1 MKQKLLLA
9 ISSLLGGIIAFILPS
24 CHTQKN
30 ATQSDNNKPVATLE
44 QNKGIM
50 CLYGVPPEVYRQQHV
65 QDSIV
70 TDTTIV
76 NE

>member
-9 ISSLLGGIIAFILPS
+9 ISTLLGSIIAFILPS

-30 ATQSDNNKPVATLE
+30 ATQSDNRPVATLE

-50 CLYGVPPEVYRQQHV
+50 CLYGVPPEVYRQQQQ